1 MIEFVDPRAEP
12 GMPVETYSL
21 SIDPTQ
27 GPISI
32 GILSNGFIDATPFL
46 DRVEVS
52 LREALPQAEFRRYAK
67 VDSSAVVSDEMVD
80 AMTAECQA
88 VVAGYGH

>member
-1 MIEFVDPRAEP
+1 MVEYVDPRAEP
-12 GMPVETYSL
+12 GMPIEAYAL
-21 SIDPTQ
+21 SIDPTK

-52 LREALPQAEFRRYAK
+52 LREALPQAEFRRYEKA
-67 VDSSAVVSDEMVD
+67 DASAVVSEEMLD
-80 AMTAECQA
+80 SMTAECQA